1 MERSVA
7 LKKVE
12 KLLGKSFRYRVNLKA
27 PNADGRAEARKR
39 LEIAES
45 AHSSVSRQLSAR
57 TSELL
62 RGDLEYQRLSAEYK
76 STREKSADLRLT
88 SSSYRFTVFVSSGF
102 FTKVE
107 AEGDSWEEII
117 DQLNRKRG
125 A

>member
-7 LKKVE
+7 LKRVE

-27 PNADGRAEARKR
+27 PNADGRAEARKER
-39 LEIAES
+39 EVAER

-62 RGDLEYQRLSAEYK
+62 RGDREYQRLSAEYK
-76 STREKSADLRLT
+76 STREKSADLRLI
-88 SSSYRFTVFVSSGF
+88 SSSYRFTVFVSNGL
-102 FTKVE
+102 FTKIE

-117 DQLNRKRG
+117 DKLTRKR
-125 A
+125 AA